1 MTTHSDNQNA
11 FGPGN
16 PLPAWAASQEARRGS
31 SPRSGSPRDLAR
43 RACDWC
49 IDTLGLL
56 FCILCSWWGIDPDT
70 AEDDVDW
77 DT

>member
-16 PLPAWAASQEARRGS
+16 PLPTGAASQAARRGS

-43 RACDWC
+43 RACDYIEAAVC
-49 IDTLGLL
+49 GLAEAL
-56 FCILCSWWGIDPDT
+56 FGLWGLD
-70 AEDDVDW
+70 AEEDDGVDW
-77 DT
+77 NR